1 MDKRCPAEIQQDDF
15 FYDRFKRL
23 ESRMWD
29 EGKPY
34 KAGEA
39 VWVQRTCERMVKA
52 YEEIERLERRLEEIS
67 NN

>member
-23 ESRMWD
+23 ERRMWD

-39 VWVQRTCERMVKA
+39 AWVQRTHERMVRA
-52 YEEIERLERRLEEIS
+52 YKEIERLEKELS
-67 NN
+67 KYK